1 MLRETGLSCALM
13 ADTLRRFSNLL
24 AAVGRRRA
32 AALIVLFGVIACAAQ
47 VHKSQR
53 TPTELVIRRYEKF
66 IADGSLLTPEGWKRA
81 SKLFDTSDPYPQNG
95 EIWVVSTGGL
105 VGEDWVRGDRAQVE
119 TKWNDTFGTIDS
131 SLRLKPPGPRDS
143 IMMGEIFS
151 LVFIHQPSGTK
162 GTGEAPKPAV
172 LGEWKIDGPW
182 RMRTAT
188 IPVAIR
194 YVTEMRDHS
203 NDPVIRR
210 NADKTIAALKR
221 LGHGCGSASAC

>member
-1 MLRETGLSCALM
+1 M
-13 ADTLRRFSNLL
+13 ANMLRRFSSLFIV
-24 AAVGRRRA
+24 VGRRRA
-32 AALIVLFGVIACAAQ
+32 AALIVLVGVIACSAQ
-47 VHKSQR
+47 VPKAQK
-53 TPTELVIRRYEKF
+53 PTELVIRRYEKF

-81 SKLFDTSDPYPQNG
+81 SKLFDTSNAYPSDS

-105 VGEDWVRGDRAQVE
+105 VGEDWVKGDRAQVE

-131 SLRLKPPGPRDS
+131 SLRLKPPGPRGS

-151 LVFIHQPSGTK
+151 LVFIHQPSVTK
-162 GTGEAPKPAV
+162 GTGEAPESAV
-172 LGEWKIDGPW
+172 LGEWKIEGPW

-194 YVTEMRDHS
+194 YVTEMRDQS
-203 NDPVIRR
+203 SDPAIRR
-210 NADKTIAALKR
+210 NADKTIAALKL